1 MSVKE
6 SFSDDEWNMVLRAPL
21 VAGFAVTA
29 ADPGGLVGAVQ
40 EATAMAKS
48 LKNASDS
55 AAEGSLIG
63 EIAAAIQTAE
73 GRQSAQ
79 AGLKEMIKGHKPA
92 EASAAAVA
100 QLKDVMAVVTA
111 KAPDQAPMLANLIR
125 ETAQKVAE
133 AAKEGTFMG
142 FGGEQISDAERQ
154 TLADID
160 AALGTAGA

>member
-6 SFSDDEWNMVLRAPL
+6 NFTEDEWNMVLQSPL

-48 LKNASDS
+48 LKGASDS
-55 AAEGSLIG
+55 AAEGSLIA
-63 EIAAAIQTAE
+63 EITAGIQTSE
-73 GRQSAQ
+73 GRAATQ
-79 AGLKEMIKGHKPA
+79 AGVKELIKGHKPA

-100 QLKDVMAVVTA
+100 RLGDVMKIMHE
-111 KAPDQAPMLANLIR
+111 KAPLHASALAILIR

-142 FGGEQISDAERQ
+142 FGGEQVSDAERK
-154 TLADID
+154 TLADIE
-160 AALGTAGA
+160 AALSSAGA